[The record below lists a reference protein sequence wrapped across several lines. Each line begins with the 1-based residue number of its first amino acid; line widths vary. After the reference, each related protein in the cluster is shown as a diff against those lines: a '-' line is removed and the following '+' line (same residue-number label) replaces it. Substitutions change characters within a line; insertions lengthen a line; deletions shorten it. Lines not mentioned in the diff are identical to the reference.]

1 MASDSQRLMVIS
13 CLSARQTH
21 PPDIWF
27 ISNFHI
33 RKRPEH
39 VLIIL
44 SWLIYYSRSYVH
56 VVDLRCENQN
66 CLTWSVFVWIHP
78 WHHGTRL
85 EWFWSRCSFC
95 CFLQFEVQVSV
106 ISYTVPDIVL
116 IMSLRLY
123 CQWNH
128 PTVVR
133 YCFTRVFTL
142 PSLFTGNF
150 RSPTSLFH
158 RPSLP
163 ATVSVV
169 CSILVA
175 QEIKF
180 WQPSICLYYEI

>member
-13 CLSARQTH
+13 CLSAQTDASARYLIH
-21 PPDIWF
+21 FQFPHKKEARARSDNSILINLLFPF
-27 ISNFHI
+27 ICAC
-33 RKRPEH
+33 
-39 VLIIL
+39 
-44 SWLIYYSRSYVH
+44 
-56 VVDLRCENQN
+56 LRCENLN

-85 EWFWSRCSFC
+85 EWFWSRCSLC